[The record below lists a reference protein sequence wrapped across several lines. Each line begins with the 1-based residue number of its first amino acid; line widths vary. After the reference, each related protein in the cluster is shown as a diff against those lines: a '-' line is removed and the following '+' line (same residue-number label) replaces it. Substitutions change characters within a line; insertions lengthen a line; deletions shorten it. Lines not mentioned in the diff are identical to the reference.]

1 MKKLKARSPYQII
14 TVILLIVICIAWLFP
29 LYFILMTSL
38 RTDASFRQE
47 TFSEAFG
54 ILLFPKAPTFDTYKT
69 VLDTTTGSPVL
80 QWFLNSLTVAVSS
93 TILTVF
99 VSAMAAFGYA
109 RMQFKGKN
117 ILFSFLMFTMMIPG
131 VINLVPS
138 YKIVSML
145 GLKNNL
151 LALILPG
158 LSGVGNVFLI
168 RQFFYSVPK
177 DFDEAAKIDGAGYI
191 RIFFQILLPQIV
203 PVLMVVA
210 LNSFLGS
217 WNDLLWPMIVMD
229 DTSKR
234 TLTAGLSVINGVYDT
249 EYASKMASTVISAV
263 PVLLIY
269 IFAQKYLLQ
278 GISLSSG
285 VKG

>member
-1 MKKLKARSPYQII
+1 MKKLKAWSPYQII
-14 TVILLIVICIAWLFP
+14 TVVLLIVICIAWLFP

-54 ILLFPKAPTFDTYKT
+54 ILLVPKAPTLDTYKT

-131 VINLVPS
+131 VINLIPS
-138 YKIVSML
+138 YKIVSVL

>member
-1 MKKLKARSPYQII
+1 MKKLKAWSPYQII
-14 TVILLIVICIAWLFP
+14 TVVLLVVICIAWLFP

-54 ILLFPKAPTFDTYKT
+54 ILLVPKAPTLDTYKT

-131 VINLVPS
+131 VINLIPS
-138 YKIVSML
+138 YKIVSVL
-145 GLKNNL
+145 SLKNNL